1 MRVLVLAAYNVFRL
15 LTWPVWA
22 LWCRLKRKST
32 RIVELSLRGR
42 LEELPRSE
50 PLLARWLSPLRTP
63 RNDVASLRVLFERM
77 AKDVRVEGLL
87 LRIEPLEAGYPTLS
101 SVREL
106 VLGLRA
112 QGKRV
117 ACYLPLDAGEREL
130 FVATAADEIVAMP
143 HAGFSALGPRAA
155 RSYLAPLLDRLG
167 VRVLVT
173 AEGRYKTAAEP
184 LVRASMSGPERE
196 QLEAIVR
203 TLHRTWSDAVG
214 LKTNAAALLQ
224 AGLFGAERAKDLG
237 VLDAVAY
244 EDELPRRLG
253 LADKERPIPHRAYLA
268 GPRPFRFAPVRRK
281 KRVAV
286 LRLAGTIA
294 ERTRGADGID
304 LHGSADALRRL
315 AEAPHIAGVV
325 LYIDSP
331 GGSAV
336 VSELLHREIALLDAH
351 KPVVSW
357 MGNYAAS
364 GGYYLAAATRAIV
377 AHPATLTGSI
387 GVVSIRPVAE
397 RLMELL
403 HVRRELVS
411 VTPYADLNALTRAPS
426 PDEEALLRAET
437 ERFYQRFLEVVAT
450 GRKRALSEIAQLAE
464 GRVWSG
470 YDARE
475 VGLVDQ
481 LGGYREARAQLD
493 KLLPD
498 AHAIDAEPL
507 WVAARKRGHPGL
519 PARQPPER
527 REPPPELALVARLL
541 GVELPASL
549 WLLLELAGAGERV
562 LAFAPDLP
570 SIE

>member
-1 MRVLVLAAYNVFRL
+1 VRVLVLAAYNILRL
-15 LTWPVWA
+15 LTWPIGA
-22 LWCRLKRKST
+22 LWYRLRRRST

-42 LEELPRSE
+42 LDELPRSE
-50 PLLARWLSPLRTP
+50 PRLARWLSPLRTP
-63 RNDVASLRVLFERM
+63 RNDVASLRPLFERM
-77 AKDVRVEGLL
+77 AADAGVEGLL
-87 LRIEPLEAGYPTLS
+87 LRLEPLEAGYPTLS

-117 ACYLPLDAGEREL
+117 ACYLPVDAGEREL
-130 FVATAADEIVAMP
+130 FLATAADEIVAMP

-214 LKTNAAALLQ
+214 QKASAAALLQ
-224 AGLFGAERAKDLG
+224 AGLFGAERAKELG
-237 VLDAVAY
+237 VVDAVAY
-244 EDELPRRLG
+244 EDELPKRLG
-253 LADKERPIPHRAYLA
+253 LAEKERPIAHRAYLA
-268 GPRPFRFAPVRRK
+268 GPRPLRLTPLRRK
-281 KRVAV
+281 QRVAV

-304 LHGSADALRRL
+304 LHGSADTLRRL
-315 AEAPHIAGVV
+315 AESPQVAGVIV
-325 LYIDSP
+325 YIDSP

-336 VSELLHREIALLDAH
+336 VSELLHREIKLLDAH

-397 RLMELL
+397 RLLELL
-403 HVRRELVS
+403 HIRRELVS

-437 ERFYQRFLEVVAT
+437 ERFYQRFLDVVAT
-450 GRKRALSEIAQLAE
+450 GRKRTVGEIAPLAE

-481 LGGYREARAQLD
+481 LGGYREARAQLH

-498 AHAIDAEPL
+498 AGAVDPEPL
-507 WVAARKRGHPGL
+507 WVAPRKRGRPGL

-527 REPPPELALVARLL
+527 REPPPELALLARLL
-541 GVELPASL
+541 GEELPASL
-549 WLLLELAGAGERV
+549 WSLLELLRAGERV
-562 LAFAPDLP
+562 LAFASELP
-570 SIE
+570 RIE

>member
-1 MRVLVLAAYNVFRL
+1 MRVLVLAAYNIFRL
-15 LTWPVWA
+15 LTWPLWA
-22 LWCRLKRKST
+22 LWCRFKRKST
-32 RIVELSLRGR
+32 RVIALSLRGK
-42 LEELPRSE
+42 LEELPRAE
-50 PLLARWLSPLRTP
+50 PRLARWLAPLRTP
-63 RNDVASLRVLFERM
+63 RNDVASLRPLFERM
-77 AKDVRVEGLL
+77 ANDARVEGVL
-87 LRIEPLEAGYPTLS
+87 LRLEHLEAGYPTLA

-112 QGKRV
+112 RGKRV
-117 ACYLPLDAGEREL
+117 ACYLPIDAGEREL
-130 FVATAADEIVAMP
+130 FLATAADEIVSMP
-143 HAGFSALGPRAA
+143 HVGFSALGPRAA

-167 VRVLVT
+167 VRVMVT

-203 TLHRTWSDAVG
+203 TLHRTWSEAVG
-214 LKTNAAALLQ
+214 QKASANALLQ
-224 AGLFGAERAKDLG
+224 AGLFGAERARELG
-237 VLDAVAY
+237 LLDAVAY
-244 EDELPRRLG
+244 EDELPKRLG
-253 LADKERPIPHRAYLA
+253 LADKERPLSHRAYLA
-268 GPRPFRFAPVRRK
+268 GPRPLKLARLRRK

-286 LRLAGTIA
+286 VRLAGTIN
-294 ERTRGADGID
+294 ERARGADGID
-304 LHGSADALRRL
+304 LHGSADTLRRL
-315 AEAPHIAGVV
+315 AEAPQVAGVI
-325 LYIDSP
+325 LYVDSP

-336 VSELLHREIALLDAH
+336 VSELLHREITLLDEH
-351 KPVVSW
+351 KPVVTW

-397 RLMELL
+397 RLLELL

-411 VTPYADLNALTRAPS
+411 ITPFADLNSITRAPS

-437 ERFYQRFLEVVAT
+437 ERFYQRFLDVVAT
-450 GRKRALSEIAQLAE
+450 GRKRPLAEIAGLAE

-493 KLLPD
+493 RFLPD
-498 AHAIDAEPL
+498 AAGVDPEPY
-507 WVAARKRGHPGL
+507 WVAPRKRLQPGL
-519 PARQPPER
+519 PARPVPTP
-527 REPPPELALVARLL
+527 REPPPELARHLL
-541 GVELPASL
+541 GTELTESL
-549 WLLLELAGAGERV
+549 WSLLDLLSTGERV

-570 SIE
+570 QL

>member
-1 MRVLVLAAYNVFRL
+1 
-15 LTWPVWA
+15 
-22 LWCRLKRKST
+22 
-32 RIVELSLRGR
+32 
-42 LEELPRSE
+42 
-50 PLLARWLSPLRTP
+50 
-63 RNDVASLRVLFERM
+63 
-77 AKDVRVEGLL
+77 
-87 LRIEPLEAGYPTLS
+87 
-101 SVREL
+101 
-106 VLGLRA
+106 
-112 QGKRV
+112 
-117 ACYLPLDAGEREL
+117 EREL
-130 FVATAADEIVAMP
+130 FLATAADEIVAMP
-143 HAGFSALGPRAA
+143 HIGFSALGPRAA

-214 LKTNAAALLQ
+214 QKASAADLLQ
-224 AGLFGAERAKDLG
+224 AGLFGAQRARELG
-237 VLDAVAY
+237 LLDAVAY
-244 EDELPRRLG
+244 EDELPTRLG
-253 LADKERPIPHRAYLA
+253 LADKERPISHRAYLA
-268 GPRPFRFAPVRRK
+268 APRAMKLAPLRRK

-286 LRLAGTIA
+286 VRLAGTIS
-294 ERTRGADGID
+294 ERSRGADGID
-304 LHGSADALRRL
+304 LHGSADTLRRL
-315 AEAPHIAGVV
+315 AELEQVAGVV

-336 VSELLHREIALLDAH
+336 VSELLHREVALLDQH
-351 KPVVSW
+351 KPVVTW

-437 ERFYQRFLEVVAT
+437 ERFYTRFLEVVAL
-450 GRKRALSEIAQLAE
+450 GRKRPVAEIAQLAE
-464 GRVWSG
+464 GRVWTG

-481 LGGYREARAQLD
+481 LGGYREARAQLE
-493 KLLPD
+493 KLIPD
-498 AHAIDAEPL
+498 AHAFDPEPL
-507 WVAARKRGHPGL
+507 WVAPRKRVQAGMP
-519 PARQPPER
+519 PRRPPER
-527 REPPPELALVARLL
+527 REPPPELVMLQQLL
-541 GVELPASL
+541 GLPEAL
-549 WLLLELAGAGERV
+549 WPLLDFMRAGERV
-562 LAFAPDLP
+562 LAFAHDLP
-570 SIE
+570 SLD